1 MSKVTMDS
9 RSTRMKWRD
18 VLDTVTTGA
27 SDVVVT
33 RNSKASVAIIPFE
46 DYEAIIEQLEEIRES
61 RLADALIEQWQAGK
75 IGARPWAA
83 LKASLARADN
93 VAEGNDEQVRSNH
106 PRTSR
111 EDAGDDAGSE
121 TAGAPDGS
129 D

>member
-27 SDVVVT
+27 ADVVVT
-33 RNSKASVAIIPFE
+33 RNSKATVAIIPFE

-83 LKASLARADN
+83 LKATLARADN
-93 VAEGNDEQVRSNH
+93 GEEGNDEQIRSNR
-106 PRTSR
+106 PRTGR
-111 EDAGDDAGSE
+111 EDAGDNAGSE
-121 TAGAPDGS
+121 TAGALDRR